1 MLSKKG
7 MMEMENMKQKYIA
20 PSAEVLKVNC
30 EVLALSLDEENR
42 GDSGSGGG
50 NMSIVNDRGQWGNL
64 WAK

>member
-1 MLSKKG
+1 
-7 MMEMENMKQKYIA
+7 MENMKQKYIA

-30 EVLALSLDEENR
+30 EVLALSLDEDNR